1 MGKLAEAILEYKT
14 SPINSPAER
23 AAKDAISQIV
33 DGQWWKDNV
42 GTEFKWPKKYKKSTF
57 GFTPPYFV
65 SFGNLIK
72 PHYEFCERCGLDK
85 QGLLTTAD
93 GNMLCIARTSQ

>member
-42 GTEFKWPKKYKKSTF
+42 GTEFK
-57 GFTPPYFV
+57 
-65 SFGNLIK
+65 
-72 PHYEFCERCGLDK
+72 
-85 QGLLTTAD
+85 
-93 GNMLCIARTSQ
+93 